1 MVSYVTRLAFCIVLI
16 SASLG
21 AQQWVMHNPPVVSG
35 ASFVYDHVS
44 QRMILFGGRDGV
56 KSFDQTWELKDTPF
70 GPVWRELNVGAVRP
84 PARFDFPAVY
94 RSSENEMIVFGGRS
108 YHEYF
113 NDLWALKLDPGGE
126 YWEEISVSGPRP
138 APRKQAAMVY
148 DPVNDR
154 LLLFGGAL
162 GDNNFSVND
171 LWSFDFAT
179 GTWTEI
185 SPDPAPCPRHGMR
198 AVYDP
203 GLSQSLRRIS
213 KHFLLSARGRNRSPY
228 TM

>member
-1 MVSYVTRLAFCIVLI
+1 
-16 SASLG
+16 
-21 AQQWVMHNPPVVSG
+21 
-35 ASFVYDHVS
+35 
-44 QRMILFGGRDGV
+44 
-56 KSFDQTWELKDTPF
+56 
-70 GPVWRELNVGAVRP
+70 
-84 PARFDFPAVY
+84 
-94 RSSENEMIVFGGRS
+94 MIVFGGRS

-179 GTWTEI
+179 GTWTELG
-185 SPDPAPCPRHGMR
+185 PDPAPCPRHGMR